1 MKKVRDKRGH
11 FAKGNMPW
19 NKELL
24 LAYCFKCRQRREI
37 KDPKQVT
44 LKNGKPAITGTC
56 PVCGSKLYRERKMR
70 KKGKAVQRTINSDDP
85 VMLSVRDFKMAAI
98 DFVHS
103 LNISGR
109 NALDGTE
116 FPKRSGYELEQ
127 VSEPPIRKR
136 ETKITK
142 FRGGK

>member
-1 MKKVRDKRGH
+1 MTELRNMRGH

-37 KDPKQVT
+37 QDPKQVF
-44 LKNGKPAITGTC
+44 LRDHISAVEGTC

-85 VMLSVRDFKMAAI
+85 VMLSVHDFKMAAI

-103 LNISGR
+103 LNVGGR

-116 FPKRSGYELEQ
+116 SPKPSSYEFEQ
-127 VSEPPIRKR
+127 MSEPPMRKR
-136 ETKITK
+136 KAKITK
-142 FRGGK
+142 LR

>member
-1 MKKVRDKRGH
+1 MTERRDNKGH

-24 LAYCFKCRQRREI
+24 QAYCFKCRQRKEI
-37 KDPKQVT
+37 KDPKQVF
-44 LKNGKPAITGTC
+44 LRDHILAVKGTC

-70 KKGKAVQRTINSDDP
+70 KKGNEAPIRGIINSDDP
-85 VMLSVRDFKMAAI
+85 VILSLHDFKMVAI

-103 LNISGR
+103 LNIDGR

-116 FPKRSGYELEQ
+116 FPKRNSYEFEQ
-127 VSEPPIRKR
+127 VREPPMGKR
-136 ETKITK
+136 RA
-142 FRGGK
+142 RGNR